1 MSDLENLIAKAN
13 KEVRTRKSSARSRNH
28 NGRAASRQ
36 RFLIAGWITLCVVLA
51 VALFGISQALIPVSA
66 KAVRSDLNAAL
77 DAARD
82 TVEDYR
88 RINGRLPE
96 RIPVTAL
103 ANLVHFERRNGGY
116 HLETSLNGIT
126 LSRDY

>member
-1 MSDLENLIAKAN
+1 MSDLEKLIAKADE
-13 KEVRTRKSSARSRNH
+13 EVRTRKKSARSRSH
-28 NGRAASRQ
+28 NGSAASRQ
-36 RFLIAGWITLCVVLA
+36 RFSIAGWITLCVILA
-51 VALFGISQALIPVSA
+51 IALFGISQALMPVSA

-82 TVEDYR
+82 TVEEYR
-88 RINGRLPE
+88 RINSRLPE

-103 ANLVHFERRNGGY
+103 ANLVDFERRNGGY
-116 HLETSLNGIT
+116 HLSTSLNGMT